1 MLTNIEKAEKDEKKL
16 SDLISKL
23 NERMYAVEC
32 ILEEKLD
39 LCEVDGIIVGLVKE
53 EIDAIDFKITVER

>member
-1 MLTNIEKAEKDEKKL
+1 MKTLIKDEQKL

-23 NERMYAVEC
+23 NDLDSRLYDVEC
-32 ILEEKLD
+32 SLEEKLD
-39 LCEVDGIIVGLVKE
+39 LCEVDDIIIGLVKE